1 MIQQPTLKGFN
12 MAHSVYHLEQHLKTL
27 MANHHYYFQA
37 GDWERVDF
45 ISLCI
50 DDTGEQLERAKKLA
64 ESSGDDGDNDEGD
77 YHPYG
82 DPQV

>member
-1 MIQQPTLKGFN
+1 
-12 MAHSVYHLEQHLKTL
+12 MAHYVYHLEQQLKTL

-45 ISLCI
+45 IGLCI
-50 DDTGEQLERAKKLA
+50 DDTSEQLEKAKSA
-64 ESSGDDGDNDEGD
+64 RQAVEAFDDGDNDEGD